1 MGGVAFRPLVMTIDS
16 LLRLLT
22 DAAGLALLAC
32 ASVSLWTLR
41 VTVAAAGRKVTAAA
55 VAGVESLVFVLA
67 FGAVLSSLQ
76 DPVRI
81 AAYGLGVSGG
91 TLLGMVVDERLSNGR
106 SLVRLVVDGSGIEE
120 TARLREHGWPAT
132 RSDADGVNGA
142 VAIITVAVDER
153 VLGRVN
159 HDLDMLAP
167 DAFRTVERLRDVRP
181 TALPAGMHQPHGHR
195 PRTPVHR

>member
-1 MGGVAFRPLVMTIDS
+1 MGGAASRPLVMTIDP
-16 LLRLLT
+16 LLKLLA
-22 DAAGLALLAC
+22 DAVGLSLLAC

-41 VTVAAAGRKVTAAA
+41 VTVAAAGRKITAAG

-106 SLVRLVVDGSGIEE
+106 SLVRLVVDGSGVEE
-120 TARLREHGWPAT
+120 TTRLRDHGWPAT
-132 RSDADGVNGA
+132 RSDADGVNGP
-142 VAIITVAVDER
+142 VAIIAVAVDER
-153 VLGRVN
+153 VLGRLN
-159 HDLDMLAP
+159 HDLDQLAP
-167 DAFRTVERLRDVRP
+167 EAFRTVERLRDVRP

-195 PRTPVHR
+195 PRTPVH

>member
-1 MGGVAFRPLVMTIDS
+1 MNE

-22 DAAGLALLAC
+22 DALGLSLLAC

-41 VTVAAAGRKVTAAA
+41 VTVAAAGRKLTAAA

-81 AAYGLGVSGG
+81 AAYGLGVAGG

-120 TARLREHGWPAT
+120 TTQLREHGWPAT
-132 RSDADGVNGA
+132 RSEADGVNGP
-142 VAIITVAVDER
+142 VAIIAVAVDER
-153 VLGRVN
+153 VLGRLT
-159 HDLDMLAP
+159 HDLDRVVPA
-167 DAFRTVERLRDVRP
+167 AFRTVERLRDVRP
-181 TALPAGMHQPHGHR
+181 TVLPVGMHQPHGHR
-195 PRTPVHR
+195 PRASVR